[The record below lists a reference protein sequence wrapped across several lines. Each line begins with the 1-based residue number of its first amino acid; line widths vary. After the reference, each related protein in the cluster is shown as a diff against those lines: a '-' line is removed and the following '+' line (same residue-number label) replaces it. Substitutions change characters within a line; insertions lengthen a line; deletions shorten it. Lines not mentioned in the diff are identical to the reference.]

1 MSQMLILLVVL
12 IGSMSAALAS
22 FNPHGQPL
30 LSAVTSYTFTVMTTS
45 TIKTMYC
52 YTTEGQVT
60 RCRRK
65 RGIEESP
72 LILAAVPDVS
82 KDEPINPS
90 NVLGVEA
97 TTAPRA
103 ERALLSALDYY
114 NADRI
119 FSSFDDSYLNKQNLF
134 RQLSNRGRN
143 NVISVGNCG
152 MSTVNFSQ
160 FLSCLGLTVQET
172 TTLTATFTDTS
183 FTGTTHNTM
192 TVKHCTPAGFPISV
206 L

>member
-1 MSQMLILLVVL
+1 LIF
-12 IGSMSAALAS
+12 GLANS
-22 FNPHGQPL
+22 
-30 LSAVTSYTFTVMTTS
+30 
-45 TIKTMYC
+45 
-52 YTTEGQVT
+52 
-60 RCRRK
+60 
-65 RGIEESP
+65 
-72 LILAAVPDVS
+72 
-82 KDEPINPS
+82 INS
-90 NVLGVEA
+90 NRVEA

-103 ERALLSALDYY
+103 ERALSALDYY

-119 FSSFDDSYLNKQNLF
+119 FSSFDDSYSNKQNLF

-192 TVKHCTPAGFPISV
+192 TVKKCTPAGFLYPSCDKIIENTAAV
-206 L
+206 AAKV